1 LKETAGIRD
10 PGSGIRGSRFAAR
23 DSLGHDSTIRG
34 FTDEGSTD
42 EGFTDEGF
50 TISDQWLAIQLPP
63 AAISLITAIRASPDR
78 VHPKHLGT
86 ASLTDH
92 RVVRRVPLWRAGRWR
107 RGRGRGL

>member
-50 TISDQWLAIQLPP
+50 TISDQ
-63 AAISLITAIRASPDR
+63 
-78 VHPKHLGT
+78 
-86 ASLTDH
+86 
-92 RVVRRVPLWRAGRWR
+92 
-107 RGRGRGL
+107 